1 MKPEFFGERE
11 RWVKVALLVSFLLF
25 LINLLFLDID
35 FFKKAREATFT
46 GSAIEESQA
55 ELVTPTPQPTEMNTC
70 PLSCL
75 EAITEATAAG
85 LTSATPT
92 VKPSTTGTTVKEFFI
107 SLGGGSTRAG
117 DWEDML
123 GLEAYIDSSK
133 YSNLKEVVFEA
144 AMSIP
149 NGNQKAHARLYNVT
163 DGHMVWNSEVWL
175 EGGTPQLLISGPLT
189 LSPGRK
195 LYRVQMK
202 TQIRDL
208 AVLSQARIKITTN

>member
-1 MKPEFFGERE
+1 MKPEFIGERE
-11 RWVKVALLVSFLLF
+11 KWVKVALLVSFLLF

-46 GSAIEESQA
+46 GPVTEGPQA
-55 ELVTPTPQPTEMNTC
+55 ELATPTPQPAEMDIC
-70 PLSCL
+70 PSSCL
-75 EAITEATAAG
+75 EAIAEATSTG

-92 VKPSTTGTTVKEFFI
+92 PKLSTPETTTKEFFI

-117 DWEDML
+117 DWEDMF
-123 GLEAYIDSSK
+123 GIEAYIDSSK
-133 YSNLKEVVFEA
+133 YSHIKEVLFEA
-144 AMSIP
+144 GMSIP

-175 EGGTPQLLISGPLT
+175 EGGTPQLLISGPIT
-189 LSPGRK
+189 LSPGKK